1 MKSDKPDIGNM
12 WGCMFAG
19 DLQIAKCKD
28 KGILILG
35 DTRVG
40 KSTLLNYL
48 TNKPLKGKQIIS

>member
-28 KGILILG
+28 KGIFIFG

-40 KSTLLNYL
+40 KFTLHGIHLIS
-48 TNKPLKGKQIIS
+48 KPLIGK

>member
-1 MKSDKPDIGNM
+1 MKSDKPDIDNM

-48 TNKPLKGKQIIS
+48 TNKPPKGK